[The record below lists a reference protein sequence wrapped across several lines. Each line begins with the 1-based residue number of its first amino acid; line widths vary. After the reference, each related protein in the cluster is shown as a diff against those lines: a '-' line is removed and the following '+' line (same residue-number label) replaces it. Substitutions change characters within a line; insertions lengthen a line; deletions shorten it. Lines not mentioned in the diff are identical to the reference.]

1 MSNFHRVLITG
12 AAGNLGAK
20 LAAHWGSPISRNAL
34 ASVSEGAGGSES
46 DASAFRLISGSEIR
60 EQQPLELVLLDKPDG
75 DLSVWDERW
84 VSLFE
89 GVDAVVH
96 LAGDPVAYHDWDE
109 LTAPNIDAV
118 LNVFEAAARAGVKRL
133 IFASSNHVMGG
144 YQDGEPIPITT
155 SLPPKPGLRYF
166 ADGAERFS
174 GSYAAAKLFGE
185 RLGQHYAMTR
195 GLEVIAVRIGWV
207 WRGTNEPSQLPPE
220 RGEWFRKMWLSDRDF
235 LHLMDC
241 CLTTELREPFAIV
254 NGMSNN
260 SGMRWDLTGS
270 QQAIGYRPQD
280 NVERRR

>member
-1 MSNFHRVLITG
+1 MNPRRVLITG

-20 LAAHWGSPISRNAL
+20 LAHRRGSLRDPTLDR
-34 ASVSEGAGGSES
+34 GANH
-46 DASAFRLISGSEIR
+46 DY
-60 EQQPLELVLLDKPDG
+60 QPLELVLLDKPDG

-84 VSLFE
+84 VSRFE

-96 LAGDPVAYHDWDE
+96 LAGNPVAYHDWDQ
-109 LTAPNIDAV
+109 LTSPNIDAV

-166 ADGAERFS
+166 ADGADRFS
-174 GSYAAAKLFGE
+174 GAYGATKFFGE
-185 RLGQHYAMTR
+185 RLGQHYATTR

-241 CLTTELREPFAIV
+241 CLTAELREPFVIV

-260 SGMRWDLTGS
+260 SGMRWDLTGTEE
-270 QQAIGYRPQD
+270 AIGYRPQD
-280 NVERRR
+280 DVERGR

>member
-1 MSNFHRVLITG
+1 VSRRLLGRLQSLKGPTLARSAYDMSEMIGNVMSDFHRIIITG

-20 LAAHWGSPISRNAL
+20 LAAHL
-34 ASVSEGAGGSES
+34 AG
-46 DASAFRLISGSEIR
+46 RH
-60 EQQPLELVLLDKPDG
+60 ELVLLDKPDG

-84 VSLFE
+84 VSRFE
-89 GVDAVVH
+89 GIDSVVH

-109 LTAPNIDAV
+109 LTKPNIDAV
-118 LNVFEAAARAGVKRL
+118 INVFEAAARAGVKRL

-166 ADGAERFS
+166 ADGADRFS
-174 GSYAAAKLFGE
+174 GAYAAAKLFGE
-185 RLGQHYAMTR
+185 RLGQHYATTR
-195 GLEVIAVRIGWV
+195 GMEVIAVRIGWV

-241 CLTTELREPFAIV
+241 CLTAELPKPFVIV

-260 SGMRWDLTGS
+260 TGMRWDLTGTEE
-270 QQAIGYRPQD
+270 AIRYQPQD
-280 NVERRR
+280 NVERE